1 MKIIRSVRA
10 FEQWR
15 RKQDLEPSTI
25 GFVPTMGAFH
35 EGHRSLMVKARQSCK
50 RVVVSI
56 FVNPL
61 QFGPTEDLG
70 EYPRPRQTDI
80 TICRKEGVDVVFIP
94 SRKEFY
100 PADFQTT
107 VKVGRLGKR
116 WEGEHRN
123 THFQG
128 VTTVVSKLLNLVRP
142 YRAFFGQKDYQQF
155 CIIQQLV
162 KDLNHDVHIVMCP
175 TVREHDGLALSSRN
189 GYLSSNTRQKAPVL
203 YQALQYGNQAIRKG
217 EKSIAKIENMMRT
230 YVSKESM
237 IQIDYLSVSHP
248 DTLEPLRQIQGS
260 MVLLGAI
267 RLGKVRLID
276 NVFVKVPEK
285 RPRAKESM
293 RND

>member
-10 FEQWR
+10 FQQWR
-15 RKQDLEPSTI
+15 RKQDLEQSTI

-35 EGHRSLMVKARQSCK
+35 EGHRSLMLKARQSCESI
-50 RVVVSI
+50 VVSI

-61 QFGPTEDLG
+61 QFGPTEDLD
-70 EYPRPRQTDI
+70 EYPRPRQADI
-80 TICRKEGVDVVFIP
+80 TICRKEEADVVFIP

-107 VKVGRLGKR
+107 VKVNRLAKR
-116 WEGEHRN
+116 WEGEHRD

-142 YRAFFGQKDYQQF
+142 HRAFFGQKDYQQF

-162 KDLNHDVHIVMCP
+162 KDLNHDIHIVRCP

-189 GYLSSNTRQKAPVL
+189 GYLSSKARRKAPVL
-203 YQALQYGNQAIRKG
+203 YQALHYGRQAIRKG
-217 EKSIAKIENMMRT
+217 EKSIAKIENLMRT
-230 YVSKESM
+230 HVSKESM
-237 IQIDYLSVSHP
+237 AKIDYLSVCHP
-248 DTLEPLRQIQGS
+248 DTLEPLHQIQER
-260 MVLLGAI
+260 MVFLGAI

-276 NVFVKVPEK
+276 NVLVKVPEK
-285 RPRAKESM
+285 GIRR
-293 RND
+293 RN